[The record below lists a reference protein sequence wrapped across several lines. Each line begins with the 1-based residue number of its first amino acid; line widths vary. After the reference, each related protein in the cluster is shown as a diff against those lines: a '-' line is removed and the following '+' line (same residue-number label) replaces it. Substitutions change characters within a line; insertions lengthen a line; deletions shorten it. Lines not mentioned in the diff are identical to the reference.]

1 MKLAITLIA
10 VLLFTNCKNEKKQ
23 TMANVAHKKTNTFYV
38 GTYTDKESKG
48 IYKYA
53 INNEGKLTKIGLV
66 ATTDNPSFLALSND
80 KKYLLAVNEVNK
92 DSIGFVSSY
101 RIKNDSLE
109 FINKSSSGGAHPCF
123 IAVNKQGYVLS
134 ANYTGGNVG
143 LLKLNQNGELGPL
156 LDLNQHEGKGTTDRQ
171 EAPHAHSAWF
181 EPEDDASVIS
191 VDLGTNELWFS
202 KIDANSDKF
211 ITSEPQKL
219 AMAAG
224 AGPRHLTFHPNKKY
238 LYVLNELDNTIS
250 LVQKSETGG
259 YQIKQTITTLPENF
273 TEFSKSADIHISSDG
288 KFVYSSNRG
297 HDSIAIFAVNATNGN
312 LTLLGFESTKGN
324 TPRNFSL
331 SNDENYV
338 IVANQDSNNLVSF
351 KRNNATGLLT
361 YISEIKAPTP
371 VCILFN

>member
-10 VLLFTNCKNEKKQ
+10 VLLFTNCKNEKKPV
-23 TMANVAHKKTNTFYV
+23 MATVAHKNTNTFYV

-53 INNEGKLTKIGLV
+53 INNEGMLTEIGLV

-143 LLKLNQNGELGPL
+143 LLKLNKNGELSPL

-171 EAPHAHSAWF
+171 EGPHAHSAWF

-202 KIDANSDKF
+202 KIDENSDKF
-211 ITSEPQKL
+211 IASEPQKL
-219 AMAAG
+219 AMATG

-250 LVQKSETGG
+250 LVQKSETGD

-312 LTLLGFESTKGN
+312 LTLLAFESTKGK

-351 KRNNATGLLT
+351 KRNNTTGLLT

-371 VCILFN
+371 VCIVFN